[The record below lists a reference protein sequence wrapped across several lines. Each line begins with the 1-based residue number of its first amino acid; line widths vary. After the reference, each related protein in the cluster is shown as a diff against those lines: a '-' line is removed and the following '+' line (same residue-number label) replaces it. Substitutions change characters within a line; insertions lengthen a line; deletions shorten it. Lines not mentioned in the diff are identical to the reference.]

1 MHGKA
6 CVASDAWQCMR
17 RQYGVSGTSTGALW
31 DLWGAPGTLLK
42 ARASKIAQ
50 SVPLVVQEGPP
61 RQTHNGI
68 PRRPKI
74 VPQGWLTKWHPT
86 ATQNGVPRRAK
97 IDWKHSWAN
106 SSEQKKKR
114 WFYNGFVVILLNGAA
129 PSDGPA
135 GQIGGTICTA
145 FCSTNFFCSTIFA
158 RPNIFARPILLDQ
171 LFLLDRFCSTKHFCS
186 TIVKKPRKFANSPH
200 KNDQSCSHFAPRS
213 STHAALLEQTWEL
226 TL

>member
-17 RQYGVSGTSTGALW
+17 RQYGASGTSTGALW

-50 SVPLVVQEGPP
+50 SVPLVVQEGTP
-61 RQTHNGI
+61 RQTHNGT

-106 SSEQKKKR
+106 SSEQKINVDFTMVLL
-114 WFYNGFVVILLNGAA
+114 WFCSMEPPHRTVLQDRLAGRFARLFARPFFFARPFLL
-129 PSDGPA
+129 D
-135 GQIGGTICTA
+135 QIFLLDR
-145 FCSTNFFCSTIFA
+145 FCSTNYFCSTVFA
-158 RPNIFARPILLDQ
+158 RPNIFARP
-171 LFLLDRFCSTKHFCS
+171 
-186 TIVKKPRKFANSPH
+186 
-200 KNDQSCSHFAPRS
+200 
-213 STHAALLEQTWEL
+213 
-226 TL
+226 